1 MVPTITKVSKD
12 FPGIDSWSGGSRALL
27 GGGTTVFEN
36 GIGGLYERVMPGFWL
51 RLKPQYQWAFGIAI
65 VVALY
70 LATGLFK
77 AAHHEAKDDSK
88 TAPIQI
94 VRVARLTAVPHE
106 AVITVR
112 GRTEALHQVDVRAEV
127 DGVVSA
133 LHFEKGDSVK
143 AGQVL
148 CELKVN
154 DRGAKAAQARAQMDQ
169 SEKELEVAR
178 ELFKEGFRSKTQM
191 AQAKAS
197 YEASKAGASTMDIQ
211 LANTQI
217 RSPYS
222 GIVDERYANLGDYL
236 QVGNK
241 CAMVVAPEPFLAVG
255 TLSEEMVGQV
265 ATGSKARVKLV
276 TGETVDGRVRFVA
289 EHADTTSRTFRVEV
303 ELPNPNARLKSGVS
317 ADIMIAPNRLI
328 PAQKISPAVLV
339 LEDTGVVGVRLVERG
354 RARFA
359 PVQIISD
366 GPDGMWIA
374 GLPKV
379 ADVIVVGQELVANGE
394 KVKSVFDRAGQA
406 Q

>member
-1 MVPTITKVSKD
+1 
-12 FPGIDSWSGGSRALL
+12 
-27 GGGTTVFEN
+27 
-36 GIGGLYERVMPGFWL
+36 MPGFWL
-51 RLKPQYQWAFGIAI
+51 RLKPQYQWALGIAI

-70 LATGLFK
+70 LATGIFK
-77 AAHHEAKDDSK
+77 PAHHEAKADSK
-88 TAPIQI
+88 LAQTQI

-106 AVITVR
+106 AIITVR

-127 DGVVSA
+127 DGVVAA
-133 LHFEKGDSVK
+133 LHFEKGDRVK

-169 SEKELEVAR
+169 AEKELEVAR

-197 YEASKAGASTMDIQ
+197 YEAAKAGASTMDIQ

-222 GIVDERYANLGDYL
+222 GVVDERYANLGDYL

-265 ATGSKARVKLV
+265 GIGNKARVKLV
-276 TGETVDGRVRFVA
+276 TGETVEGRVRFVS
-289 EHADTTSRTFRVEV
+289 EHADATSRTFRIEVEV
-303 ELPNPNARLKSGVS
+303 PNPDAKLRSGVS
-317 ADIMIAPNRLI
+317 ADIMVVPNRLI

-339 LEDTGVVGVRLVERG
+339 LEDSGIVGVRVVQKGL
-354 RARFA
+354 ARFV

-374 GLPKV
+374 GLPPV

-394 KVKSVFDRAGQA
+394 KVKTVLDAAGKTP
-406 Q
+406 

>member
-1 MVPTITKVSKD
+1 V
-12 FPGIDSWSGGSRALL
+12 L
-27 GGGTTVFEN
+27 EN

-51 RLKPQYQWAFGIAI
+51 RLKPQYQWALGIAI

-70 LATGLFK
+70 LATGIFK
-77 AAHHEAKDDSK
+77 PAHHEAKADSK
-88 TAPIQI
+88 LAQTQI

-106 AVITVR
+106 AIITVR

-127 DGVVSA
+127 DGVVAA
-133 LHFEKGDSVK
+133 LHFEKGDRVR

-148 CELKVN
+148 CELKIN
-154 DRGAKAAQARAQMDQ
+154 DRAARAAQARAEVDRAQ
-169 SEKELEVAR
+169 KEMEVAR

-191 AQAKAS
+191 AQAQAN
-197 YEASKAGASTMDIQ
+197 YEAAKAGASTMDIQ

-222 GIVDERYANLGDYL
+222 GVVDERYANLGDYL
-236 QVGNK
+236 QIGNK

-265 ATGSKARVKLV
+265 GVGNKARVKLV
-276 TGETVDGRVRFVA
+276 TGETVEGRVRFVS
-289 EHADTTSRTFRVEV
+289 EHADTTSRTFRIEVEV
-303 ELPNPNARLKSGVS
+303 PNPDAKLRSGVS
-317 ADIMIAPNRLI
+317 ADIMVVPNRLI

-339 LEDTGVVGVRLVERG
+339 LEDSGVVGVRVVQRG
-354 RARFA
+354 LARFV

-374 GLPKV
+374 GLPPV

-394 KVKSVFDRAGQA
+394 KVKTVFDAAGKA
-406 Q
+406 P